1 MLNFNSYLTEQKNTH
16 MEHIEDNVLNGG
28 VDGAREAIN
37 FLRSLRDMLSGNSKT
52 AVDATVKWDGC
63 LHEDTIV
70 LTNRGEMTI
79 KEIVDRT
86 DLYGELLVMGKELA
100 SPLQFDH
107 MVPLIAGYASEGPK
121 NWVELELEDGNT
133 IKLTEDH
140 EVHTTNRGWVKAG
153 ELTENDDVTEL

>member
-1 MLNFNSYLTEQKNTH
+1 MKNFNSYLIEQKNTH

-37 FLRSLRDMLSGNSKT
+37 FLRSLRDMLSGDAKT
-52 AVDATVKWDGC
+52 TVDATVKWDGC
-63 LHEDTIV
+63 LHEDTVV
-70 LTNRGEMTI
+70 LTSRGEMTI

-86 DLYGELLVMGKELA
+86 DLHSELLVMGKELQR
-100 SPLQFDH
+100 PLQSDD
-107 MVPLIAGYASEGPK
+107 MIPLIAGHASKGTK
-121 NWVELELEDGNT
+121 VWVELELDDGST

-140 EVHTTNRGWVKAG
+140 EVHTTTRGWVKAG